1 MLAVPLA
8 PHRGSKKDATGIG
21 RRLLGL
27 QAGIK
32 IPFEAEQILS

>member
-1 MLAVPLA
+1 MLAVLLA
-8 PHRGSKKDATGIG
+8 PHRGLKKHAAGIG